1 MALREIGARLTLDG
15 EAEWKS
21 QLNAATREMKNLES
35 ELKAGQA
42 AFNGQANSIE
52 ALTAKQKSLQQ
63 MQTQQTEKVN
73 KLRQA
78 VADAT
83 EVWGENSAKTDA
95 VRRQYN
101 YAQVALS
108 KLDQELA
115 ENERYMDEARKSAD
129 QCATSIDGYGKKV
142 KQSTSDTKAA
152 GTSTGTLGSALSK
165 LGVTSLASGLS
176 ITALGAAF
184 KKAWDFVSGLV
195 EETKELREGLAKLD
209 VAARQAGTSFDSD
222 LNDSLRELYSISGD
236 MDSSMEA
243 LSNLLASGF
252 TGGENMTAVIRNLS
266 GAVIEFPDTL
276 KIESLADSLQETL
289 ATGEA
294 TGQFAELLGRVG
306 VNVDSFAAALS
317 LCNTEAEA
325 QDLVLR
331 TLAGAGLSD
340 VADAYRDTNES
351 LVAYNEAQYDL
362 DTAKAGFASI
372 WSNDAAAWKEFKAGV
387 YEEMTDFALH
397 GFGWETILQNLAY
410 EAGTTFYDLRD
421 YLRSSGQSWVDWQ
434 KAVEQSGLTAAEH
447 WQKLKPTAAETEEN
461 TRQTTALAATL
472 RNETVPSVEDALA
485 ALDKLQAEYDA
496 IRSSVDSAVSG
507 FSNMSAATEQYATTA
522 DDMIA
527 ALQSQREYLASYRAN
542 LQTAADMGLSDALI
556 EQLSDGS
563 TQAAAYLQAI
573 VDGGTESI
581 TKLNEEFAMVQ
592 SGKDA
597 FVEQVASML
606 PEFQTQLDGITTALN
621 DAVEDWN
628 QYDEA
633 TTSGENTIA
642 GLTTALS
649 GKISTV
655 MELGRQVGN
664 AFMAGYNG
672 ALDINSPSRRMAE
685 AMDYT
690 VAGAVQEGQRKAG
703 EMIVTGERLGHAV
716 LAGYEQAAAGSAQLG
731 AAGRGSA
738 AGGGATVTNNFYPQQ
753 MDSAMVDYLLRR
765 VDEYL
770 GARS

>member
-63 MQTQQTEKVN
+63 MQAQQAEKVN

-115 ENERYMDEARKSAD
+115 ENEQYMDEARKSTD

-142 KQSTSDTKAA
+142 KQSTSDTKSAS
-152 GTSTGTLGSALSK
+152 TSTGTLDAALSK

-331 TLAGAGLSD
+331 TLASAGLSD
-340 VADAYRDTNES
+340 VADAYSNANDAIVS
-351 LVAYNEAQYDL
+351 YNEAQYNLQMAQSDFAEAFVPVVSAWTDFKTKFLNEATAELAAIRWGTSTSYIIKYADEAGMSVL
-362 DTAKAGFASI
+362 DFIHLLDDNDMTTSHFFMGA
-372 WSNDAAAWKEFKAGV
+372 NDAGMTMAEFAQTLQSAGDSA
-387 YEEMTDFALH
+387 E
-397 GFGWETILQNLAY
+397 
-410 EAGTTFYDLRD
+410 
-421 YLRSSGQSWVDWQ
+421 
-434 KAVEQSGLTAAEH
+434 TAAD
-447 WQKLKPTAAETEEN
+447 KTVVYASTVKDA
-461 TRQTTALAATL
+461 
-472 RNETVPSVEDALA
+472 VPSVEDALA

-507 FSNMSAATEQYATTA
+507 FSDMSAATEQYATTA

-542 LQTAADMGLSDALI
+542 LQAAADMGLSDALI

-563 TQAAAYLQAI
+563 AQSAAYLQAI

-581 TKLNEEFAMVQ
+581 AKLNEEFAMVQ

-606 PEFQTQLDGITTALN
+606 PEFQAQLDGITTALN
-621 DAVEDWN
+621 NAVEDWN

-633 TTSGENTIA
+633 ATAGENTIA

-664 AFMAGYNG
+664 AFMAGYNSVVSG
-672 ALDINSPSRRMAE
+672 ASGGGVNLTYAGSSVNGSHADGLDYVPYDGYIAE
-685 AMDYT
+685 LH
-690 VAGAVQEGQRKAG
+690 RG
-703 EMIVTGERLGHAV
+703 EMILTRQ
-716 LAGYEQAAAGSAQLG
+716 QAENVRS
-731 AAGRGSA
+731 GRGSA
-738 AGGGATVTNNFYPQQ
+738 AGGGVNVTNNFYPQQ

>member
-21 QLNAATREMKNLES
+21 QLNAATREMKNLKS

-63 MQTQQTEKVN
+63 MQAQQAEKVN

-115 ENERYMDEARKSAD
+115 ENEQYMDEARKSTD

-142 KQSTSDTKAA
+142 KQSTSDSKQM
-152 GTSTGTLGSALSK
+152 STGTGLLDSVLGK
-165 LGVTSLASGLS
+165 LNTTSLTSGAIFAALAKG
-176 ITALGAAF
+176 IKTAFDRMLQ
-184 KKAWDFVSGLV
+184 LV
-195 EETKELREGLAKLD
+195 DETKELREGLAKLD

-252 TGGENMTAVIRNLS
+252 TGGESMTAVIRNLS

-306 VNVDSFAAALS
+306 VNVDSFASALS
-317 LCNTEAEA
+317 LCSTEAEA
-325 QDLVLR
+325 QDLVLQ
-331 TLAGAGLSD
+331 TLASAGLSD
-340 VADAYRDTNES
+340 VADAYRDANEA

-362 DTAKAGFASI
+362 DTAKANLAKPFEQE
-372 WSNDAAAWKEFKAGV
+372 AAWWTRFKATSLEGLN
-387 YEEMTDFALH
+387 DFVLQ
-397 GFGWETILQNLAY
+397 GFGAGIILSNFAAQAETTYDELAS
-410 EAGTTFYDLRD
+410 
-421 YLRSSGQSWVDWQ
+421 YLRNNQMSWYEWA
-434 KAVEQSGLTAAEH
+434 KAVEASGLTAAEY
-447 WQKLKPTAAETEEN
+447 WQSLKQTAAETEEN
-461 TRQTTALAATL
+461 TRQTTAFAATL
-472 RNETVPSVEDALA
+472 RNETAPSVEDALA

-507 FSNMSAATEQYATTA
+507 FSDMSAATEQYATTA

-542 LQTAADMGLSDALI
+542 LQAAADMGLSDALI

-563 TQAAAYLQAI
+563 TQSAAYLQAI

-581 TKLNEEFAMVQ
+581 AKLNEEFAMVQ

-606 PEFQTQLDGITTALN
+606 PEFQAQLDGITTALN

-633 TTSGENTIA
+633 ATAGENTIA

-703 EMIVTGERLGHAV
+703 EMIATGARLGRAV
-716 LAGYEQAAAGSAQLG
+716 LAGYEQAAAGSAQFG
-731 AAGRGSA
+731 AAGGNA
-738 AGGGATVTNNFYPQQ
+738 APRGGANVTNNFYPQQ
-753 MDSAMVDYLLRR
+753 MDSAMVDYLMRR
-765 VDEYL
+765 MDEYL